1 MSGNR
6 TKTDWAYK
14 QAQKIQQDVVDM
26 ALYTP
31 HAIISRQ
38 RAENVRKIA
47 GVLRRVSRCA
57 YQRGYNQGYGMNSG
71 DQRQ

>member
-14 QAQKIQQDVVDM
+14 QAQKIQQQVADLVW
-26 ALYTP
+26 YTP
-31 HAIISRQ
+31 HDRIKTA

-47 GVLRRVSRCA
+47 GVLRRVVRNA
-57 YQRGYNQGYGMNSG
+57 YQRGYNQGFV
-71 DQRQ
+71 R